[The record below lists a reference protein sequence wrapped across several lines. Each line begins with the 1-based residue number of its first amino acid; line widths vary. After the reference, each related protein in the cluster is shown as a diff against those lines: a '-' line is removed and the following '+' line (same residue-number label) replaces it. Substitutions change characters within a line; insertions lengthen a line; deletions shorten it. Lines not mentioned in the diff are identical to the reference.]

1 MNNFSLIYDILKKST
16 RGMTLPA
23 SLTIV
28 ERYGRNPFI
37 VLISCLLSLRTKD
50 TISLPASIR
59 LFEQAQT
66 PDDLLKLSNN
76 TIEQL
81 IFPVGFYKR
90 KTVQI
95 KKICYFLIE
104 NFKGTVPKTQ
114 EELMRLPGVGLKTAN
129 LVLSIGF
136 QIPAL
141 CVDIHVHR
149 ISNRLGLI
157 NTKTP
162 EETER
167 ELQKI
172 ISKNAWIDWNTLLV
186 MWGQNICFARA
197 PRCLTCPLAPLCPK
211 IGVTSKKKESF
222 IIF

>member
-95 KKICYFLIE
+95 KKICHFLIE

-157 NTKTP
+157 NTTTP